1 MSNVGIDN
9 LWVEKYRPKSLKD
22 TVLSEENFNLF
33 NKFIEQKEIPNLLFY
48 GIQGTGKT
56 SMAYT
61 LVDSID
67 AEFIYKNCA
76 EVGIDEVRTTITN
89 FSRTKSYNGNI
100 KVVLLDE
107 IDAASTDAQRGL
119 RNTMEENS
127 SYCRYILTCNY
138 IHRVIAP
145 LQSRCQSFQLN
156 PPIKKIVKRVF
167 EILSKEGITTDEQNQ
182 LKLAKLVKRFYPD
195 IRKTI
200 NETQKFCVGGK
211 LLIPDISQNESF
223 ADKLIRLV
231 LAKKVLEA
239 RRYIIENENDFKG
252 DYQLLIKSI
261 FDCICNNSYNLS
273 EERKKMWLIAIGEFL
288 YKSSFVV
295 DQEINCYCL
304 LLNLSEII

>member
-1 MSNVGIDN
+1 
-9 LWVEKYRPKSLKD
+9 
-22 TVLSEENFNLF
+22 
-33 NKFIEQKEIPNLLFY
+33 
-48 GIQGTGKT
+48 
-56 SMAYT
+56 MAYT
-61 LVDSID
+61 LVNAID
-67 AEFIYKNCA
+67 AEYIYKNCA

-127 SYCRYILTCNY
+127 AYCRYILTCNY

-156 PPIKKIVKRVF
+156 PPIKNIVKRAF
-167 EILSKEGITTDEQNQ
+167 EILSKEKISTDEQNQ
-182 LKLAKLVKRFYPD
+182 IKLAKLVKRLYPD
-195 IRKTI
+195 IRKII
-200 NETQKFCVGGK
+200 NETQKFSVDGK
-211 LLIPDISQNESF
+211 LLIPDITQNESF

-231 LAKKVLEA
+231 LNKKALDA
-239 RRYIIENENDFKG
+239 RRFIIENENDFKG

-261 FDCICNNSYNLS
+261 FDCICNNNYNLS
-273 EERKKMWLIAIGEFL
+273 DERKKMWLVVIGEYL
-288 YKSSFVV
+288 YKSAFVV

-304 LLNLSEII
+304 LLALTEVN

>member
-9 LWVEKYRPKSLKD
+9 LWVEKYRPKNLQE
-22 TVLSEENFNLF
+22 TILSDENHKLF
-33 NKFIEQKEIPNLLFY
+33 NKFIEQKEIPNLLFH

-61 LVDSID
+61 LVNAID
-67 AEFIYKNCA
+67 AEYIYKNCA

-127 SYCRYILTCNY
+127 AYCRYILTCNY
-138 IHRVIAP
+138 LHRVIAP

-156 PPIKKIVKRVF
+156 PPIKKIVKRAF
-167 EILSKEGITTDEQNQ
+167 EILSKERVSTDEQNQ
-182 LKLAKLVKRFYPD
+182 IKLAKLVKRLYPD
-195 IRKTI
+195 IRKII
-200 NETQKFCVGGK
+200 NETQKYSVNGQ
-211 LLIPDISQNESF
+211 LIIPDITQSDSF

-231 LAKKVLEA
+231 LSNKVIDA
-239 RRYIIENENDFKG
+239 RRLMIENENDFKG
-252 DYQLLIKSI
+252 DYQLLVKSM
-261 FDCICNNSYNLS
+261 FDCVCNNNYNLP
-273 EERKKMWLIAIGEFL
+273 EAKKKMWLIVIGEFL
-288 YKSSFVV
+288 YKSAFVV
-295 DQEINCYCL
+295 DQEINSYCL
-304 LLNLSEII
+304 LLNLSETN

>member
-1 MSNVGIDN
+1 MSNIGIDN
-9 LWVEKYRPKSLKD
+9 LWVEKYRPKNLQE
-22 TVLSEENFNLF
+22 TILSDENHKLF

-61 LVDSID
+61 LVNAID
-67 AEFIYKNCA
+67 AEYIYKNCA

-127 SYCRYILTCNY
+127 AYCRYILTCNY

-156 PPIKKIVKRVF
+156 PPIKKIVKRAF
-167 EILSKEGITTDEQNQ
+167 EILSKEGVLTDEQNQ
-182 LKLAKLVKRFYPD
+182 IKLAKLVKRFYPD
-195 IRKTI
+195 IRKII
-200 NETQKFCVGGK
+200 NEIQKFSVNGV
-211 LLIPDISQNESF
+211 LQIPDITQNETF
-223 ADKLIRLV
+223 ADTLIKLV
-231 LAKKVLEA
+231 LNKKVLEA

-252 DYQLLIKSI
+252 DYQLLLKSI
-261 FDCICNNSYNLS
+261 FDCTCNNHYNLS
-273 EERKKMWLIAIGEFL
+273 EQQKKMWLVTIGDFL

-304 LLNLSEII
+304 LLNLSEIN

>member
-9 LWVEKYRPKSLKD
+9 LWVEKYRPKNLQE
-22 TVLSEENFNLF
+22 TILSDENHKLF

-61 LVDSID
+61 LVNAID
-67 AEFIYKNCA
+67 AEYIYKNCA

-127 SYCRYILTCNY
+127 AYCRYILTCNY

-156 PPIKKIVKRVF
+156 PPIKKIVKRTF
-167 EILSKEGITTDEQNQ
+167 EILSRENVLADEQNQ
-182 LKLAKLVKRFYPD
+182 LKLARLVKRFYPD

-200 NETQKFCVGGK
+200 NEIQKFSVDGK
-211 LLIPDISQNESF
+211 LTIPDISQNESF
-223 ADKLIRLV
+223 ADSLIRLV
-231 LAKKVLEA
+231 IDKKVIEA
-239 RRYIIENENDFKG
+239 RRFIIENENDFKG
-252 DYQLLIKSI
+252 DYQLLLKSI
-261 FDCICNNSYNLS
+261 FDCVCNNNYNLS
-273 EERKKMWLIAIGEFL
+273 EQKKKMWLIATGEFL
-288 YKSSFVV
+288 YKSAFVV

>member
-1 MSNVGIDN
+1 MSNIGTDN
-9 LWVEKYRPKSLKD
+9 LWVEKYRPKSLRE
-22 TVLSEENFNLF
+22 TILSDENYNLF
-33 NKFIEQKEIPNLLFY
+33 NKFIEQKEIPNLLFH

-61 LVDSID
+61 LVNAID
-67 AEFIYKNCA
+67 AEYIYKNCA

-127 SYCRYILTCNY
+127 AYCRYILTCNY

-156 PPIKKIVKRVF
+156 PPIKKIVKRAF
-167 EILSKEGITTDEQNQ
+167 EILSKEGVSADEQNQ
-182 LKLAKLVKRFYPD
+182 IKLAKLVKRFYPD
-195 IRKTI
+195 IRKVI
-200 NETQKFCVGGK
+200 NETQKFCVEGK
-211 LLIPDISQNESF
+211 LIIPEISQNESF
-223 ADKLIRLV
+223 ADKLVRLV
-231 LAKKVLEA
+231 LDKKVLEA

-252 DYQLLIKSI
+252 DYQILLKSI
-261 FDCICNNSYNLS
+261 FDCVS
-273 EERKKMWLIAIGEFL
+273 EKNYGLLETKKKMWLIAIGEFL
-288 YKSSFVV
+288 YKSAFVV

-304 LLNLSEII
+304 LLNLSEI

>member
-1 MSNVGIDN
+1 MSNIGIDN
-9 LWVEKYRPKSLKD
+9 LWVEKYRPKNLQE
-22 TVLSEENFNLF
+22 TILSDENYKLF

-61 LVDSID
+61 LVNAID
-67 AEFIYKNCA
+67 AEYIYKNCA

-127 SYCRYILTCNY
+127 AYCRYILTCNY

-156 PPIKKIVKRVF
+156 PPIKKIVKRAL
-167 EILSKEGITTDEQNQ
+167 EILSKEGITADQQNQ
-182 LKLAKLVKRFYPD
+182 LKLAKLVKRLYPD
-195 IRKTI
+195 IRKII
-200 NETQKFCVGGK
+200 NETQKYSLDGR

-223 ADKLIRLV
+223 ADKLIQLV
-231 LAKKVLEA
+231 LNKKVLEA

-261 FDCICNNSYNLS
+261 FDCICSNNYGLS
-273 EERKKMWLIAIGEFL
+273 EEKKKIWLIVIGEFL

-304 LLNLSEII
+304 LLNLSETI

>member
-1 MSNVGIDN
+1 MSNIGIDN
-9 LWVEKYRPKSLKD
+9 LWVEKYRPKNIQE
-22 TVLSEENFNLF
+22 TILSDENYKLF

-61 LVDSID
+61 LVNAID
-67 AEFIYKNCA
+67 AEYIYKNCA

-127 SYCRYILTCNY
+127 AYCRYILTCNY

-156 PPIKKIVKRVF
+156 PPIKKIVKRAF
-167 EILSKEGITTDEQNQ
+167 DILHKEGVSTDEQNQ

-200 NETQKFCVGGK
+200 NEIQKFSVNGV
-211 LLIPDISQNESF
+211 LEIPAVSQQDTF
-223 ADKLIRLV
+223 ADKLVRLV
-231 LAKKVLEA
+231 IDKKVLDA
-239 RRYIIENENDFKG
+239 RKYIIENENDFKG
-252 DYQLLIKSI
+252 DYQLLLKSI
-261 FDCICNNSYNLS
+261 FDCVCLNNYGLS
-273 EERKKMWLIAIGEFL
+273 ENVKKLWLIAIGEFL
-288 YKSSFVV
+288 YKSAFVV

-304 LLNLSEII
+304 LLNLSEIN

>member
-9 LWVEKYRPKSLKD
+9 LWVEKYRPKSLQE
-22 TVLSEENFNLF
+22 TILSDENQKLF

-56 SMAYT
+56 SMAFT
-61 LVDSID
+61 LVNAID
-67 AEFIYKNCA
+67 AEYIYKNCA

-127 SYCRYILTCNY
+127 AYCRYILTCNY

-156 PPIKKIVKRVF
+156 PPIKKIVKRTF
-167 EILSKEGITTDEQNQ
+167 EILSRENVLADEQNQ
-182 LKLAKLVKRFYPD
+182 LKLARLVKRFYPD

-200 NETQKFCVGGK
+200 NEIQKFSVDGK
-211 LLIPDISQNESF
+211 LTIPDISQNESF
-223 ADKLIRLV
+223 ADSLIRLV
-231 LAKKVLEA
+231 IDKKVIEA
-239 RRYIIENENDFKG
+239 RRFIIENENDFKG
-252 DYQLLIKSI
+252 DYQLLLKSI
-261 FDCICNNSYNLS
+261 FDCVCNNNYNLS
-273 EERKKMWLIAIGEFL
+273 EQKKKMWLIATGEFL
-288 YKSSFVV
+288 YKSAFVV

>member
-1 MSNVGIDN
+1 MSNIGIDN
-9 LWVEKYRPKSLKD
+9 LWVEKYRPKNLD
-22 TVLSEENFNLF
+22 ETILSDENRRLF
-33 NKFIEQKEIPNLLFY
+33 SKFIEQKEIPNLLFY

-61 LVDSID
+61 LVNAID
-67 AEFIYKNCA
+67 AEYIYKNCA

-127 SYCRYILTCNY
+127 AYCRYILTCNY

-156 PPIKKIVKRVF
+156 PPIKNIVKRAF
-167 EILSKEGITTDEQNQ
+167 EILSKEGVHTDEQNQ
-182 LKLAKLVKRFYPD
+182 LKLAKLVKRLYPD
-195 IRKTI
+195 IRKII
-200 NETQKFCVGGK
+200 NETQKFCVDGK
-211 LLIPDISQNESF
+211 LIIPDISQSDSF
-223 ADKLIRLV
+223 ADKLVRLV
-231 LAKKVLEA
+231 INKKVLEA
-239 RRYIIENENDFKG
+239 RRFIIENENDFKG
-252 DYQLLIKSI
+252 DYQLLLKSV
-261 FDCICNNSYNLS
+261 FDCVCNNNYNLT
-273 EERKKMWLIAIGEFL
+273 EQRKKMWLIAIGEFL

-304 LLNLSEII
+304 LLNLAEIN

>member
-1 MSNVGIDN
+1 MSNIGIDN
-9 LWVEKYRPKSLKD
+9 LWVEKYRPKNLQE
-22 TVLSEENFNLF
+22 TILSDENHKLF

-61 LVDSID
+61 LVNAID
-67 AEFIYKNCA
+67 AEYIYKNCA

-127 SYCRYILTCNY
+127 AYCRYILTCNY

-156 PPIKKIVKRVF
+156 PPIKKIVKRAF
-167 EILSKEGITTDEQNQ
+167 EILSKEGISTDDQNQ
-182 LKLAKLVKRFYPD
+182 IKLAKLVKRLYPD

-200 NETQKFCVGGK
+200 NEIQKFCLNGQ
-211 LLIPDISQNESF
+211 LQIPDISQNDTF
-223 ADKLIRLV
+223 ADKLIKLI
-231 LAKKVLEA
+231 LNKKVLEA

-252 DYQLLIKSI
+252 DYQLLLKSI
-261 FDCICNNSYNLS
+261 FDCVCNNNYGLS
-273 EERKKMWLIAIGEFL
+273 ETSKKIWLIAIGEFL
-288 YKSSFVV
+288 YKSTFVV

-304 LLNLSEII
+304 LLNLSECV

>member
-9 LWVEKYRPKSLKD
+9 LWVEKYRPKSLQE
-22 TVLSEENFNLF
+22 TILSDENYKLF

-61 LVDSID
+61 LVNAID
-67 AEFIYKNCA
+67 AEYIYKNCA

-127 SYCRYILTCNY
+127 AYCRYILTCNY

-156 PPIKKIVKRVF
+156 PPIKKIVKRAF
-167 EILSKEGITTDEQNQ
+167 EILSKEGISTDEQNQ
-182 LKLAKLVKRFYPD
+182 LKLAKLVKRLYPD
-195 IRKTI
+195 IRKII
-200 NETQKFCVGGK
+200 NETQKYSVDGK
-211 LLIPDISQNESF
+211 LLIPDITRNDTF
-223 ADKLIRLV
+223 ADQLIQLV

-239 RRYIIENENDFKG
+239 RKMMIENENDFKG
-252 DYQLLIKSI
+252 DYQILLKSI
-261 FDCICNNSYNLS
+261 FDCVSNNDYGLQ
-273 EERKKMWLIAIGEFL
+273 EHKKKMWLIAIGEFL
-288 YKSSFVV
+288 YKSAFVL

-304 LLNLSEII
+304 LLNLSEI

>member
-1 MSNVGIDN
+1 MSNIGIDN
-9 LWVEKYRPKSLKD
+9 LWVEKYRPKNLQE
-22 TVLSEENFNLF
+22 TILSDENHKLF

-61 LVDSID
+61 LVNAID
-67 AEFIYKNCA
+67 AEYIYKNCA

-127 SYCRYILTCNY
+127 AYCRYILTCNY

-156 PPIKKIVKRVF
+156 PPIKKIVKRTF
-167 EILSKEGITTDEQNQ
+167 EILSRENVLADEQNQ
-182 LKLAKLVKRFYPD
+182 LKLARLVKRFYPD

-200 NETQKFCVGGK
+200 NEIQKFSVDGK
-211 LLIPDISQNESF
+211 LTIPDISQNESF
-223 ADKLIRLV
+223 ADSLIRLV
-231 LAKKVLEA
+231 IDKKVIEA
-239 RRYIIENENDFKG
+239 RRFIIENENDFKG
-252 DYQLLIKSI
+252 DYQLLLKSI
-261 FDCICNNSYNLS
+261 FDCVCNNNYNLS
-273 EERKKMWLIAIGEFL
+273 EQKKKMWLIATGEFL
-288 YKSSFVV
+288 YKSAFVV

>member
-1 MSNVGIDN
+1 MSNIGIDN
-9 LWVEKYRPKSLKD
+9 LWVEKYRPKNLQE
-22 TVLSEENFNLF
+22 TILSDENQKLF

-61 LVDSID
+61 LVNAID
-67 AEFIYKNCA
+67 AEYIYKNCA

-127 SYCRYILTCNY
+127 AYCRYILTCNY

-156 PPIKKIVKRVF
+156 PPIKKIVKRSF
-167 EILSKEGITTDEQNQ
+167 EILSKEGVTADEQNQ

-200 NETQKFCVGGK
+200 NELQKFSIDGK
-211 LLIPDISQNESF
+211 LLIPDITQNESF
-223 ADKLIRLV
+223 ANKLVELV
-231 LAKKVLEA
+231 RSKKVLEA
-239 RRYIIENENDFKG
+239 RRMIIENENDFKG
-252 DYQLLIKSI
+252 DYQLLLKSI
-261 FDCICNNSYNLS
+261 FDCVCNNNYSLPENI
-273 EERKKMWLIAIGEFL
+273 KKMWLITIGEFL
-288 YKSSFVV
+288 YKSAFVV

-304 LLNLSEII
+304 LLNLSEIN

>member
-9 LWVEKYRPKSLKD
+9 LWVEKYRPKTLKD
-22 TVLSEENFNLF
+22 TVLSEENYNLF

-167 EILSKEGITTDEQNQ
+167 EILSKEGISADEQNQ

-200 NETQKFCVGGK
+200 NETQKFCIDGR

-223 ADKLIRLV
+223 ADKLLRLV

-261 FDCICNNSYNLS
+261 FDCACNNNYNLS
-273 EERKKMWLIAIGEFL
+273 EEKKKMWLIAIGEFL

-304 LLNLSEII
+304 LLNLSEIT

>member
-1 MSNVGIDN
+1 MSNIGIDN
-9 LWVEKYRPKSLKD
+9 LWVEKYRPKSLEE
-22 TVLSEENFNLF
+22 TILSDENCKLF

-61 LVDSID
+61 LVNAID
-67 AEFIYKNCA
+67 AEYIYKNCA
-76 EVGIDEVRTTITN
+76 EVGIDEVRTTITS

-127 SYCRYILTCNY
+127 AYCRYILTCNY

-156 PPIKKIVKRVF
+156 PPIKKIVKRAF
-167 EILSKEGITTDEQNQ
+167 EILSKEGISTDEQNQ

-195 IRKTI
+195 IRKTV
-200 NETQKFCVGGK
+200 NEIQKFSVNGK
-211 LLIPDISQNESF
+211 LIIPDISQNESF

-231 LAKKVLEA
+231 IDKKVIEA
-239 RRYIIENENDFKG
+239 RRFIIENENDFKG
-252 DYQLLIKSI
+252 DYQLLLKSI
-261 FDCICNNSYNLS
+261 FDCVCNNNYNLS
-273 EERKKMWLIAIGEFL
+273 EQRKKMWLIAIGEFL
-288 YKSSFVV
+288 YKSAFVV

>member
-1 MSNVGIDN
+1 MSNIGIDN
-9 LWVEKYRPKSLKD
+9 LWVEKYRPKNLQE
-22 TVLSEENFNLF
+22 TILSDENHKLF

-61 LVDSID
+61 LVNAID
-67 AEFIYKNCA
+67 AEYIYKNCA

-127 SYCRYILTCNY
+127 AYCRYILTCNY

-156 PPIKKIVKRVF
+156 PPIKKIVKRAF
-167 EILSKEGITTDEQNQ
+167 EILSKERVLTDEQNQ
-182 LKLAKLVKRFYPD
+182 IKLARLVKRLYPD
-195 IRKTI
+195 IRKII
-200 NETQKFCVGGK
+200 NETQKFSVDGR
-211 LLIPDISQNESF
+211 LIIPDISQNESF
-223 ADKLIRLV
+223 ADKLIKLV
-231 LAKKVLEA
+231 LDKKALDA
-239 RRYIIENENDFKG
+239 RRFIIENENDFKG
-252 DYQLLIKSI
+252 DYQLLLKSI
-261 FDCICNNSYNLS
+261 FDCICNNNYNLPD
-273 EERKKMWLIAIGEFL
+273 ERKKMWLVVIGEYL
-288 YKSSFVV
+288 YKSAFVV

-304 LLNLSEII
+304 LLALTEVN

>member
-9 LWVEKYRPKSLKD
+9 LWVEKYRPKTLQE
-22 TVLSEENFNLF
+22 TILSDENYKLF

-61 LVDSID
+61 LVNAID
-67 AEFIYKNCA
+67 AEYIYKNCA
-76 EVGIDEVRTTITN
+76 EVGIDEVRTTITS

-127 SYCRYILTCNY
+127 AYCRYILTCNY

-156 PPIKKIVKRVF
+156 PPIKNIVKRVF
-167 EILSKEGITTDEQNQ
+167 DILSKEGVLTDEQN
-182 LKLAKLVKRFYPD
+182 KIRLAKLVKRVYPD
-195 IRKTI
+195 IRKII
-200 NETQKFCVGGK
+200 NETQKYCVNGT
-211 LLIPDISQNESF
+211 LIIPESFQSESF
-223 ADKLIRLV
+223 ANTLVRLILKKDV
-231 LAKKVLEA
+231 LSA
-239 RRYIIENENDFKG
+239 RKYIIENENDFKG
-252 DYQLLIKSI
+252 DHQLLIKSI
-261 FDCICNNSYNLS
+261 FDCVCSNNYGLS
-273 EERKKMWLIAIGEFL
+273 DSTKKMWLVTIGEFL
-288 YKSSFVV
+288 YKSAFVV

-304 LLNLSEII
+304 LLNLSEIN

>member
-9 LWVEKYRPKSLKD
+9 LWVEKYRPKNLQE
-22 TVLSEENFNLF
+22 TILSDENYKLF

-61 LVDSID
+61 LVNAID
-67 AEFIYKNCA
+67 AEYIYKNCA

-127 SYCRYILTCNY
+127 AYCRYILTCNY

-156 PPIKKIVKRVF
+156 PPIKNIVKRAF
-167 EILSKEGITTDEQNQ
+167 EILSKEKISTDEQNQ
-182 LKLAKLVKRFYPD
+182 IKLAKLVKRLYPD
-195 IRKTI
+195 IRKII
-200 NETQKFCVGGK
+200 NETQKFSVDGK
-211 LLIPDISQNESF
+211 LLIPDITQNESF

-231 LAKKVLEA
+231 LNKKALDA
-239 RRYIIENENDFKG
+239 RRFIIENENDFKG

-261 FDCICNNSYNLS
+261 FDCICNNNYNLS
-273 EERKKMWLIAIGEFL
+273 DERKKMWLVVIGEYL
-288 YKSSFVV
+288 YKSAFVV

-304 LLNLSEII
+304 LLALTEVN